1 MSCKKTER
9 QLNEIE
15 KQYINKMRNL
25 KERYKKETTEVLK
38 LKNSANEVKN
48 VRESISSRIDKT
60 EDRISELEDR
70 NFDITESEEKK
81 K

>member
-1 MSCKKTER
+1 MKS
-9 QLNEIE
+9 E

-38 LKNSANEVKN
+38 LKNSVNEMKN

-81 K
+81 KNEKEWKKPM